1 MNSAVLNVLGLIV
14 TTGAAFLMWRFPP
27 RGAYF
32 TEKGEPVV
40 QWMGSSSEEKTSIG
54 KWQVRLS
61 KLAPFFLT
69 LGFTLQ
75 LPAAVVSVLAAR

>member
-1 MNSAVLNVLGLIV
+1 MNPAVLNALGLII

-27 RGAYF
+27 RSAYF

-40 QWMGSSSEEKTSIG
+40 QWVGSSLEEKTSIG

-61 KLAPFFLT
+61 RLAPFLLT
-69 LGFTLQ
+69 LGFALQ
-75 LPAAVVSVLAAR
+75 MPAAVVAVQAAG